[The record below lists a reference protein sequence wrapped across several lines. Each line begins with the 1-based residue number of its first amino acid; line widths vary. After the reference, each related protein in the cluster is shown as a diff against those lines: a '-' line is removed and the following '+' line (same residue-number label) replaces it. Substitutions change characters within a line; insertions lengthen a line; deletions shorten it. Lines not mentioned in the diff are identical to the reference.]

1 MYRKLFTPIKINQ
14 LEIKNRIVMPAFGLL
29 YCGPDRQPSERLRN
43 FYEARARGGCGLLI
57 VGGVGIDLGGSGV
70 ITPTIEDDEYLTDWE
85 IFADAMHRH
94 GGKLFLQLFHAG
106 RYQHSFLA
114 KGQQSVSASAV
125 TSRYTKE
132 EPRALTKD
140 EIIDLEEK
148 FAAAAAR
155 CKKVGVDGVEII
167 ASAGY
172 LICQFLSPLTNKR
185 DDEYGGSF
193 ENRTRFGREVIARV
207 RAAVGPDY
215 PVTMRVSGNEFMP
228 GGNTGKDIIEV
239 CKVFEACGI
248 DAFNVTGGWHE
259 TRVPQL
265 PAVVPRGAF
274 SYLAAGIRGAVSV
287 PVYAS
292 NRIVEPMQAEQVL
305 RDEIADMVCVGR
317 AQIADPEWA
326 NKARLDK
333 ADDIRPCVDC
343 LQGCMDRLFTGK
355 PVECLC
361 NPMAGYEGERRI
373 NRVKK
378 PKVVAVIGAGP
389 AGLEATV
396 TAAKRGHQ
404 VTLFDH
410 ADDIGGQLALVAA
423 PPGREEFGRLLDYY
437 RHQLKSHG
445 ITLRLGKEINA
456 QALRRIRPNA
466 VILATGSRQSRP
478 PIPGID
484 LPHVVPAWDALLDK
498 TDIGRTVVVLGGGA
512 VGIETAIAIADRG
525 TISGET
531 LKFLLKHG
539 AEDPVTLRELC
550 LRGTRQVT
558 ILEMLPKIG
567 GDIGQT
573 NRWVFLKELEM
584 LGVTIITGATVK
596 QVTADSVIYEQEGK
610 SQAIPAATVVL
621 ALGAR
626 PNDEIEAELKA
637 GGFEYIKIGDV
648 KQPRKIIDAVHE
660 GFLAASEI

>member
-1 MYRKLFTPIKINQ
+1 MYRKLFTPIKINK
-14 LEIKNRIVMPAFGLL
+14 LEIRNRIAMPAFGLL
-29 YCGPDRQPSERLRN
+29 FCGPDRHPSERLRN
-43 FYEARARGGCGLLI
+43 FYEARSRGGCGLII
-57 VGGVGIDLGGSGV
+57 VGGVGIDLVGSGV
-70 ITPTIEDDEYLTDWE
+70 ITPSIESDEFITDWE
-85 IFADAMHRH
+85 IFADAIHRH

-114 KGQQSVSASAV
+114 KGMQAVSASAV

-132 EPRALTKD
+132 QPRALSKD
-140 EIIDLEEK
+140 EIVEVEEK

-155 CKKVGVDGVEII
+155 CKKAGVDGVEII

-172 LICQFLSPLTNKR
+172 LICQFLSPLTNQR
-185 DDEYGGSF
+185 DDEYGGSY
-193 ENRTRFGREVIARV
+193 ENRTRFGLEVIAKV
-207 RAAVGPDY
+207 RAAVGRDY
-215 PVTMRVSGNEFMP
+215 PVTMRLSGNEFMP
-228 GGNTGKDIIEV
+228 GGNDSQEII
-239 CKVFEACGI
+239 KIAQTFEAAGV
-248 DAFNVTGGWHE
+248 DAFNITGGWHE
-259 TRVPQL
+259 TKVPQL
-265 PAVVPRGAF
+265 PAVVPRSAYT
-274 SYLAAGIRGAVSV
+274 YLAAGIRRAVKV

-292 NRIVEPMQAEQVL
+292 NRIVEPRQAEEVL
-305 RDEIADMVCVGR
+305 RDESADLVCVGR

-326 NKARLDK
+326 KKAEQGK
-333 ADDIRPCVDC
+333 EDDIRPCVDC
-343 LQGCMDRLFTGK
+343 LQGCMDRLFSGK

-361 NPMAGYEGERRI
+361 NPMAGYEAERKI

-423 PPGREEFGRLLDYY
+423 PPGREEFGRLIDYY
-437 RHQLKSHG
+437 RHQVKSHG
-445 ITLRLGKEINA
+445 ITLKLGKEVTA
-456 QALRRIRPNA
+456 QAIRRIRPNA
-466 VILATGSRQSRP
+466 IILATGSRQSRP
-478 PIPGID
+478 PIPGIE
-484 LPHVVPAWDALLDK
+484 LPHVVPAWDALLDRA
-498 TDIGRTVVVLGGGA
+498 DLGREVVVLGGGA

-531 LKFLLKHG
+531 LKFLLKHR
-539 AEDPVTLRELC
+539 AESPETLFQLC
-550 LRGTRQVT
+550 TRGNRKVT

-567 GDIGQT
+567 GDIGHT
-573 NRWVFLKELEM
+573 NRWVFLKELEL
-584 LGVTIITGATVK
+584 LGVGVVTGATVK
-596 QVTADSVIYEQEGK
+596 QVTPEAVVYEQEGQQK
-610 SQAIPAATVVL
+610 AIAANTVIM

-626 PNDEIEAELKA
+626 PNNEIEAELKS
-637 GGFEYIKIGDV
+637 GGFQYVMIGDV